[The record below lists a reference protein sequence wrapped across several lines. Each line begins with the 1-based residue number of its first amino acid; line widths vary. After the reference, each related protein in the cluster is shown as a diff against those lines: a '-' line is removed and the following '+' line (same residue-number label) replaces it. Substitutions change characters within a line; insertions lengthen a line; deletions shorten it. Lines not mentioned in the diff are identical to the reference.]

1 MIKIIKKIVI
11 FLTFFEK
18 QTIYKKEI
26 IMNIQQKIKMAVDYL
41 NKHHNKRIV
50 DVYYITFK
58 NERECYA
65 YYNRTKKL
73 ININLEFFE
82 NVDFD
87 YIIQTNMKMQ
97 QPYMI
102 KNCETIEDLIF
113 WNVAHEYNHH
123 NDLEN
128 INKHNNKFYKETEEL
143 YKEIK
148 KLNF

>member
-1 MIKIIKKIVI
+1 
-11 FLTFFEK
+11 
-18 QTIYKKEI
+18 
-26 IMNIQQKIKMAVDYL
+26 MNIQQKIEMVVKHL
-41 NKHHNKRIV
+41 NEHHNKRIV
-50 DVYYITFK
+50 NVRSITFK
-58 NERECYA
+58 NELESYA
-65 YYNRTKKL
+65 YYKRSTRL
-73 ININLEFFE
+73 ININLELFE

-97 QPYMI
+97 QPYMR
-102 KNCETIEDLIF
+102 KNCETIEDLIW

-148 KLNF
+148 KINF

>member
-1 MIKIIKKIVI
+1 
-11 FLTFFEK
+11 
-18 QTIYKKEI
+18 
-26 IMNIQQKIKMAVDYL
+26 MNIQQKIKMAVDYL

-50 DVYYITFK
+50 DVYDITFENK
-58 NERECYA
+58 LECYA
-65 YYNRTKKL
+65 YYNRTKRL
-73 ININLEFFE
+73 ININLKLFE

-143 YKEIK
+143 YKAIK
-148 KLNF
+148 KINF